1 MQGKTIRILTMA
13 IATIML
19 LSIPVAAVLAKMY
32 HETKPTVVPI
42 PRNALETTSYTLH
55 GVYAN
60 GTIMVFDYTDINSVP
75 RIAYLHVP
83 SNTLVTIPPPEEGAS
98 YGLHGDVVYG
108 NAIVLDYT
116 DPYGIVYIAYVKVPG
131 GDKLNVVSQPKGT
144 LEGTSYILHE
154 IYGNTI
160 VLDYT
165 DTNALPR
172 IAYVVM

>member
-1 MQGKTIRILTMA
+1 MQGKTTRILTMA

-19 LSIPVAAVLAKMY
+19 LSIPAVAALAKRY
-32 HETKPTVVPI
+32 HETKPTVIPI
-42 PRNALETTSYTLH
+42 PRDASEGTTYTLH

-60 GTIMVFDYTDINSVP
+60 GTIMVFDYTDINAVP

-83 SNTLVTIPPPEEGAS
+83 SNKLVIIPPPEEGAS
-98 YGLHGDVVYG
+98 YALHGDVVYG

-116 DPYGIVYIAYVKVPG
+116 GSDTIVYIAYVKVPG
-131 GDKLNVVSQPKGT
+131 DDKLNVVSQPKGIG
-144 LEGTSYILHE
+144 EGLTYAFRE
-154 IYGNTI
+154 IDGNTI

-165 DTNALPR
+165 DTNGLSR

>member
-32 HETKPTVVPI
+32 HETKPTVIPI
-42 PRNALETTSYTLH
+42 PRDASEATSYTLH

-60 GTIMVFDYTDINSVP
+60 GTIMVFDYTDINAVP
-75 RIAYLHVP
+75 RIAYLYVP
-83 SNTLVTIPPPEEGAS
+83 SNKLVTIPPPEAGAS
-98 YGLHGDVVYG
+98 YGLHGEVVYG
-108 NAIVLDYT
+108 NAIVFDYT
-116 DPYGIVYIAYVKVPG
+116 DTNGIVYIAYVKVPG
-131 GDKLNVVSQPKGT
+131 DDKLNVVSQPKGIG
-144 LEGTSYILHE
+144 EGTTYAFHE

-165 DTNALPR
+165 DTNGLSR
-172 IAYVVM
+172 TAYVVM